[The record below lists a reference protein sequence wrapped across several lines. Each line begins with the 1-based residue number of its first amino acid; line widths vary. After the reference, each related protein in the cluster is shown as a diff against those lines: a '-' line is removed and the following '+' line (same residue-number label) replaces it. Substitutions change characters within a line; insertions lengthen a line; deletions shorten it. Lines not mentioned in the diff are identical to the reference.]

1 MIYHLSMDE
10 KMVMLD
16 GLIVK
21 QAVRDVASKKPELSD
36 QALLYFYSRD
46 FLDLCQR
53 NMIDG
58 NAIIESIKSLV
69 DFPIISRKKIANGIA
84 KVIDDSFLEDTIRK
98 NEEMEGWSVAT
109 LKENL
114 AAERLARLEAEA
126 LREELMAKIKNLKD
140 KLSR

>member
-1 MIYHLSMDE
+1 MIYHLSMDK

-53 NMIDG
+53 NKIDG
-58 NAIIESIKSLV
+58 NAIIQSIKSLV

-84 KVIDDSFLEDTIRK
+84 KVIDESFLKEVLRRK
-98 NEEMEGWSVAT
+98 NNVPII
-109 LKENL
+109 
-114 AAERLARLEAEA
+114 RQ
-126 LREELMAKIKNLKD
+126 ELQKSLGVEVFIEK
-140 KLSR
+140 